1 MLKSC
6 VPATN
11 LQGRTARVST
21 GNKLLRTYEPCVLVV
36 RVGLGTFK
44 YSSFSI
50 LKTFYRD
57 ENSIRNK

>member
-1 MLKSC
+1 MAC
-6 VPATN
+6 VSA
-11 LQGRTARVST
+11 GD
-21 GNKLLRTYEPCVLVV
+21 KLLRAYEPCVLVV

-57 ENSIRNK
+57 ENSICNE